1 MAYENADYINQLD
14 QNLPRGSDTISE
26 GDVHLRTIK
35 EVLKKS
41 FPNVNDDVNA
51 IHTGEEE
58 PTLHSAGTVWFDT
71 STGLIKIRDKTDE
84 HWLTMAHGEANGV
97 GQMLRADWY
106 EAIGKEFRWESE
118 EILKVS
124 INPLSPSSTY
134 FITITGQAG
143 TWGGSESQSTWCKLM
158 NLTTD
163 VQIGSDFRAIGF
175 NHVGDAGVFE
185 ILGSLCMKERYQNHP
200 DEEFELAL
208 IAWTSNPET
217 GGGELMNVKMEVLE
231 IE

>member
-1 MAYENADYINQLD
+1 MLFDVLSWNLCKLNYDFVYNFHQADILLIYIKKIPTFIGFSFVRFVYLMT
-14 QNLPRGSDTISE
+14 LASE
-26 GDVHLRTIK
+26 
-35 EVLKKS
+35 
-41 FPNVNDDVNA
+41 
-51 IHTGEEE
+51 
-58 PTLHSAGTVWFDT
+58 
-71 STGLIKIRDKTDE
+71 
-84 HWLTMAHGEANGV
+84 
-97 GQMLRADWY
+97 
-106 EAIGKEFRWESE
+106 
-118 EILKVS
+118 KVS